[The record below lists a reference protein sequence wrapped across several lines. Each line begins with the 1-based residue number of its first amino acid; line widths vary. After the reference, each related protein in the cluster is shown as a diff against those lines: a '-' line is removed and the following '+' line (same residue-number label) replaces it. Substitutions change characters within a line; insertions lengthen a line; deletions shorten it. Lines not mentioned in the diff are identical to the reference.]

1 MPLTALPSRRRR
13 EPGVDS
19 LNTIGT
25 DVGAA
30 GSRPAK
36 PGSYFAY
43 IDGLRAVSII
53 AVVLFHLDSR
63 LLPSGF
69 AGVDVFF
76 VVSGF
81 IISGSLH
88 DRRFAG
94 FFDLFTTF
102 YARRFRRIVPALL
115 FMLIITCAL
124 TVLFVPQGFAPSG
137 DLREVASSAF
147 LGFSNIRLAFSTD
160 YFFPR
165 AEYDP
170 FTHTWSLAV
179 EEQFYVIFPLLY
191 LLLTTRRTANA
202 ALAILLVLCV
212 GSFIYGWFEPRL
224 AINLGFYS
232 SLARFWEIG
241 SGVLLY
247 ALLAR
252 KGLYRSRPSREIWPL
267 AATGAVLL
275 LAAFVVGA
283 PQSYPVPG
291 ALLPVAGALCLIAA
305 LHGRMPASVVGKA
318 LSSAPMVAIGLV
330 SYSLYLWHWPV
341 FSLFRWTIGFSEAWQ
356 KALALLVAVAMTLL
370 SYKVIEKPIRHAA
383 SLQAPRR
390 AIPIFLG
397 LIALLWWSGDRMFAN
412 VAHVSRSV
420 VNRHR
425 DDWFGPPERQ
435 TQAATTCRVA
445 VHAFQLAGAAVENL
459 TPVDCKTSGAHA
471 LFAIGDS
478 HAEGYRPM
486 LMAYALRTGAPVTL
500 YVVPCGFPPNLVT
513 VLGECTA
520 IDAAVFADVEGR
532 ARPGDIAFLA
542 SLRVP
547 RFRSQWDTIEIDTT
561 AQWREAETRF
571 APAIDQSS
579 AMLQALAAKGM
590 RIVFELP
597 KPIFRIP
604 LFRCAD
610 WFNQS
615 NPACGG
621 GSEFDRAML
630 LSYRQPVPA
639 FADALKARVDGFS
652 TWDPF
657 PSLCPGEVCSM
668 WRDSRPL
675 FFDGDH
681 VTYLANMLLADNFI
695 ASMAALDGEKQ
706 PGRGP
711 EAGR

>member
-1 MPLTALPSRRRR
+1 MISSPPTAKS
-13 EPGVDS
+13 
-19 LNTIGT
+19 
-25 DVGAA
+25 
-30 GSRPAK
+30 
-36 PGSYFAY
+36 GSYFAY

-53 AVVLFHLDSR
+53 AVVLFHLDPR

-88 DRRFAG
+88 DRRFSG
-94 FFDLFTTF
+94 LPDLFTTF

-115 FMLIITCAL
+115 FMLTITCAL

-165 AEYDP
+165 AEFDP

-179 EEQFYVIFPLLY
+179 EEQFYVIFPVIY
-191 LLLTTRRTANA
+191 LLLTTRRTANV
-202 ALAILLVLCV
+202 ALAILIVLCG
-212 GSFIYGWFEPRL
+212 GSFTYGWFEPRL
-224 AINLGFYS
+224 SINLGFYS

-252 KGLYRSRPSREIWPL
+252 KGLFRPRPSREIWPL
-267 AATGAVLL
+267 ALAGALLL

-283 PQSYPVPG
+283 PQTYPVPG

-305 LHGRMPASVVGKA
+305 LHGRMPASIVGKA
-318 LSSAPMVAIGLV
+318 LSSAPMVAIGLI

-341 FSLFRWTIGFSEAWQ
+341 FSLFRWTIGFSEIWQ
-356 KALALLVAVAMTLL
+356 KALAVFIAVAMTLL
-370 SYKVIEKPIRHAA
+370 SYWGIEKPFRHAA

-390 AIPIFLG
+390 AIPVFLG
-397 LIALLWWSGDRMFAN
+397 LIALLWWGGDRMFAN
-412 VAHVSRSV
+412 VAHISLSV

-425 DDWFGPPERQ
+425 DDWFGPRTAPLP
-435 TQAATTCRVA
+435 AGTCRIA
-445 VHAFQLAGAAVENL
+445 VRDWMLAGFPVQEI
-459 TPVDCKTSGAHA
+459 TPLDCGASRAHA

-478 HAEGYRPM
+478 HTLGYRPM
-486 LMAYALRTGAPVTL
+486 LIEYVRRTAAPVTL
-500 YVVPCGFPPNLVT
+500 YEAPCGFPKNL
-513 VLGECTA
+513 LSQPDCTA
-520 IDAAVFADVEGR
+520 VDTAIIADVERR
-532 ARPGDIAFLA
+532 ATPGDIAFLA
-542 SLRVP
+542 SLRLP
-547 RFRSQWDTIEIDTT
+547 RFRSQWDTLEIDTA
-561 AQWREAETRF
+561 AQWRDAEARF
-571 APAIDQSS
+571 DPAVNQSV
-579 AMLQALAAKGM
+579 AMLQPMANKGM

-610 WFNQS
+610 WFNRI
-615 NPACGG
+615 NPACAG

-630 LSYRQPVPA
+630 LNFRQPVLA
-639 FADALKARVDGFS
+639 FAAALKARVNGFS
-652 TWDPF
+652 IWDPF
-657 PSLCPGEVCSM
+657 PGLCPGETCSM
-668 WRDSRPL
+668 WRDGRPL

-681 VTYLANMLLADNFI
+681 VTYLANTLLADDFI
-695 ASMAALDGEKQ
+695 STITALDRQTAPAAGA
-706 PGRGP
+706 P
-711 EAGR
+711 EASR

>member
-1 MPLTALPSRRRR
+1 MISPPS
-13 EPGVDS
+13 
-19 LNTIGT
+19 
-25 DVGAA
+25 AA
-30 GSRPAK
+30 K
-36 PGSYFAY
+36 QGSYFAY

-63 LLPSGF
+63 LLPGGF

-88 DRRFAG
+88 GRRFSG

-115 FMLIITCAL
+115 FMLIVTCAL
-124 TVLFVPQGFAPSG
+124 TVMFVPQGFAPSG
-137 DLREVASSAF
+137 DLRQVASSAF
-147 LGFSNIRLAFSTD
+147 LGFSNIRLAFSTN
-160 YFFPR
+160 YFFPN
-165 AEYDP
+165 AEFDP

-179 EEQFYVIFPLLY
+179 EEQFYVIFPVLY
-191 LLLTTRRTANA
+191 LLLTTERTANA

-212 GSFIYGWFEPRL
+212 GSFGFGWFEPHL

-247 ALLAR
+247 VLLAR
-252 KGLYRSRPSREIWPL
+252 NGLYRPRPLREIWPL
-267 AATGAVLL
+267 ALAGVALL
-275 LAAFVVGA
+275 LAAFILGA

-291 ALLPVAGALCLIAA
+291 ALLPVAGALCLIVA
-305 LHGRMPASVVGKA
+305 LHGRMPASIVGKA
-318 LSSAPMVAIGLV
+318 LCSAPMVAIGLV

-341 FSLFRWTIGFSEAWQ
+341 FSLFRWTIGFSEVWQ
-356 KALALLVAVAMTLL
+356 KALALLVALAITFV
-370 SYKVIEKPIRHAA
+370 SYWGIEKPVRHAA
-383 SLQAPRR
+383 LLQAPRR
-390 AIPIFLG
+390 AIPLFLG
-397 LIALLWWSGDRMFAN
+397 LIALLWWVGDRMFAN
-412 VAHVSRSV
+412 VPYVSLSV

-425 DDWFGPPERQ
+425 DDWFGPRTAQ
-435 TQAATTCRVA
+435 LAAGVCRVT
-445 VHAFQLAGAAVENL
+445 VRYRTLEGSSVQDL
-459 TPVDCKTSGAHA
+459 TPVDCGASGGHA

-478 HAEGYRPM
+478 HAGAYRPM
-486 LMAYALRTGAPVTL
+486 LIEYARRTGAPVTL
-500 YVVPCGFPPNLVT
+500 YSAPCGFPKNL
-513 VLGECTA
+513 LSRPDCTA
-520 IDAAVFADVEGR
+520 VDSAIVADVEGR

-547 RFRSQWDTIEIDTT
+547 RFRSQWDTFEVDT
-561 AQWREAETRF
+561 AAEWRAAEARF
-571 APAIDQSS
+571 APAVEQST
-579 AMLQALAAKGM
+579 AMLQTMAAKGM
-590 RIVFELP
+590 HIVFELP

-610 WFNQS
+610 WFNRN
-615 NPACGG
+615 NPACAG
-621 GSEFDRAML
+621 GSEFDRVML
-630 LSYRQPVPA
+630 LNYRQPVLA
-639 FADALKARVDGFS
+639 FADALKARINGFS

-657 PSLCPGEVCSM
+657 PALCPDEVCSM
-668 WRDSRPL
+668 WRDGRPL

-695 ASMAALDGEKQ
+695 ANMAAVDADKQ